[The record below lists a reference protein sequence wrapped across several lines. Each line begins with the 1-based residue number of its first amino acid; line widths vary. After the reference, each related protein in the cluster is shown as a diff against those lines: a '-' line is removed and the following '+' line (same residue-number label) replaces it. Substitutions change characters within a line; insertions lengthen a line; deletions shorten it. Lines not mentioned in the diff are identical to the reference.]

1 MSSSVS
7 DAEVTVGQAP
17 GAEVPDVL
25 ATARRAAAWWRTL
38 SVTERADRLLR
49 FRRALI
55 DRLDE
60 LVATVGREVNKPRID
75 AINEVI
81 QAGRL
86 IGYYAKH
93 GRKILQPRRLIP
105 SLLWNKRATI
115 HYRPLGVVGCI
126 TPWNYPVALA
136 LSSAVPALL
145 AGNAVIL
152 KPSRRVFQ
160 TALCLQQAF
169 NSTNPAEP
177 VFQVIGG
184 GWETGLALAG
194 SGVEKIVFVGGT
206 SGARAIAQAAASRC
220 TPLLL
225 ELGGNDPM
233 LVAADADIERAAQ
246 AAAWGAFLNAGQSCV
261 SIERCYVDRA
271 IAQPF
276 IDRVVEI
283 AQGLSQ
289 GLSAATAPDSLPGPE
304 WDHDLGPLV
313 TPEHVAE
320 VRELLADALAQGAV
334 VRCGGVP
341 TAVDDHCFPATVLTN
356 VHHRMRIMREE
367 LFAPILP
374 IMPVSDM
381 DEAIA
386 LANDT
391 PYGLSASIWTA
402 NRRHAR
408 RWAEQ
413 LQTGGVVINDCLLH
427 FALNEIPFGGVR
439 GSGFG
444 RVNGREGLY
453 EFCAT
458 QTVVEHR
465 FGPRRAFHWF
475 PYRDKHRWMARI
487 ARWMF
492 GR

>member
-160 TALCLQQAF
+160 TEE
-169 NSTNPAEP
+169 AEVADLRVVKVP
-177 VFQVIGG
+177 IKPR
-184 GWETGLALAG
+184 WAG
-194 SGVEKIVFVGGT
+194 SDPGQVCFLA
-206 SGARAIAQAAASRC
+206 ARSPTFAVNRTAS
-220 TPLLL
+220 
-225 ELGGNDPM
+225 
-233 LVAADADIERAAQ
+233 
-246 AAAWGAFLNAGQSCV
+246 
-261 SIERCYVDRA
+261 
-271 IAQPF
+271 
-276 IDRVVEI
+276 
-283 AQGLSQ
+283 
-289 GLSAATAPDSLPGPE
+289 SAMAMAP
-304 WDHDLGPLV
+304 V
-313 TPEHVAE
+313 
-320 VRELLADALAQGAV
+320 
-334 VRCGGVP
+334 
-341 TAVDDHCFPATVLTN
+341 
-356 VHHRMRIMREE
+356 
-367 LFAPILP
+367 
-374 IMPVSDM
+374 
-381 DEAIA
+381 
-386 LANDT
+386 
-391 PYGLSASIWTA
+391 
-402 NRRHAR
+402 
-408 RWAEQ
+408 
-413 LQTGGVVINDCLLH
+413 
-427 FALNEIPFGGVR
+427 
-439 GSGFG
+439 
-444 RVNGREGLY
+444 
-453 EFCAT
+453 
-458 QTVVEHR
+458 
-465 FGPRRAFHWF
+465 PRRAGGSRAAAVHVSC
-475 PYRDKHRWMARI
+475 
-487 ARWMF
+487 
-492 GR
+492 